1 MRVDTD
7 NAFDTILAPDN
18 GAVTVAPKPSDY
30 LDELDGEDM
39 TEAQKIEYLTII
51 FNVMK
56 CFVEI
61 GFGANSIPRLIS
73 ETGSSSRISTEN
85 GVELTQSKYM
95 PTFNKSAFDKDAVR
109 RVYEPSPKHP

>member
-18 GAVTVAPKPSDY
+18 GAVPVAPKPSDY
-30 LDELDGEDM
+30 LDELDGENM

-61 GFGANSIPRLIS
+61 GFGTNSIPRLIP
-73 ETGSSSRISTEN
+73 EVDGKPRI
-85 GVELTQSKYM
+85 LTQNEVSLNQSKHI

-109 RVYEPSPKHP
+109 RVYEPSPEHP